1 MFGNQKTCFVIRPI
15 GDAGSEMRCAA
26 DDRYTSLIA
35 PACGECGYVKI
46 YHAGEISSPG
56 MISRDVIQ
64 GVVESDL
71 VVADLTGNNSNVFYE
86 LALRHALRRPYV
98 CIAPEAQRPPFDTN
112 DCRYVPYRLDAFG
125 AIDGVRKD
133 LKQAIVGA
141 EQKASDIES
150 PISNAIDLLRLGRG
164 GEMERSVKAIR
175 ENTERVLRIL
185 GDMGGGVGFTIYEV
199 LEEKRLAMECVLEE
213 IVMDLQH
220 QPDDHSKWVLQKLR
234 VLEERMN
241 DVPKVD
247 LRSTV
252 IGYLRDLVEERSA

>member
-1 MFGNQKTCFVIRPI
+1 MPRMKKICFVIRPI
-15 GDAGSEMRCAA
+15 GEAGSEIRLSA
-26 DDRYTSLIA
+26 DDRYKSLILPVCA
-35 PACGECGYVKI
+35 DCGYDKT
-46 YHAGEISSPG
+46 YHAGEISTPG
-56 MISRDVIQ
+56 MISRDVIR

-86 LALRHALRRPYV
+86 LALRHALRLPYV
-98 CIAPEAQRPPFDTN
+98 CISPDTQRPPFDTN

-125 AIDGVRKD
+125 TIDIVRND
-133 LKQAIVGA
+133 LKKAITGA
-141 EQKASDIES
+141 EEKASDIES
-150 PISNAIDLLRLGRG
+150 PISNAIDLMRLGRG
-164 GEMERSVKAIR
+164 GEMERSVKAVR

-185 GDMGGGVGFTIYEV
+185 GDVGGGVGFTIYEM
-199 LEEKRLAMECVLEE
+199 LEEKRLAMEYVLEE

-220 QPDDHSKWVLQKLR
+220 QEDDHSKWLLQKLR

-252 IGYLRDLVEERSA
+252 IGYLRNLVEERAD